1 MSLPL
6 PLSVPGHE
14 RRRRT
19 VGPGPLSFGSATNVK
34 FLSGHLGYALLDVQL
49 RRNIK
54 GLLKY
59 LVFLGAVILVY
70 SVLFHVLMFR
80 FEGQDH
86 SWLTGVYWTLTV
98 MSTLGFGDITF
109 HTDVGRAF
117 SILVLLSG
125 TVLLLIVLPFTFI
138 RYFYAPW
145 LEAQLRLRAPREV
158 PPETEGH
165 VVITAWDGVAQ
176 GLADR
181 LGGEGIRVFTVE
193 EDSAKAARMHADG
206 IPVVRGEVDDMR
218 TYERLRALRARLVI
232 LNQNDLNDTNVA
244 LTIRDVSAT
253 VPLAAVVEDENALD
267 ILELAGCNDVIP
279 LKRRLGEQ
287 LANRAS
293 AGHAQA
299 HVVGDYRGLLIA
311 EFSVHDT
318 PLAGKTIGEARLREI
333 AGVSVVGV
341 WEQGKMLPSRADL
354 RLGSHSLPV
363 VAGSREAIDR
373 LNEFLWIY
381 DTNLNPVVVIG
392 GGKVGAAA
400 VRFLQDRRIPV
411 HVVERNPKVVADLE
425 KIADRL
431 VIGDAADREVM
442 RSVGVED
449 APSVL
454 LTTNDDATNIY
465 IAAYCRRLNPQAQ
478 IVSRITHDRN
488 LPSIQRAGA
497 DLTLSYS
504 TLGVEVFHALIHQ
517 RPPVVLGEDVGFYKL
532 PCPTSLA
539 GASLRESALG
549 VKTGLTVIGVETEG
563 ALLTDPGPGTLL
575 AAGSTL
581 LVIGTPEQLKTFREA
596 FE

>member
-1 MSLPL
+1 M
-6 PLSVPGHE
+6 
-14 RRRRT
+14 
-19 VGPGPLSFGSATNVK
+19 K

-59 LVFLGAVILVY
+59 LAFLGAVILVY
-70 SVLFHVLMFR
+70 SVLFHVVMYR

-109 HTDVGRAF
+109 HSDVGRMF
-117 SILVLLSG
+117 SILVLVSG
-125 TVLLLIVLPFTFI
+125 TILLLIVLPFTFI

-145 LEAQLRLRAPREV
+145 LEAQLRLRAPRELAGG
-158 PPETEGH
+158 TERH

-181 LGGEGIRVFTVE
+181 LRDEGIQVFTVE
-193 EDSAKAARMHADG
+193 DDSAQAARMHADG
-206 IPVVRGEVDDMR
+206 IPVVRAEADDMR
-218 TYERLRALRARLVI
+218 TYQRLNVSRARLVV
-232 LNQNDLNDTNVA
+232 LNQNDLNNTNVA

-253 VPLAAVVEDENALD
+253 VPMAAVVEDENALD
-267 ILELAGCNDVIP
+267 ILELAGCEHVIP
-279 LKRRLGEQ
+279 LKKRLGEQ
-287 LANRAS
+287 LASRVS

-299 HVVGDYRGLLIA
+299 HVVGNYRDLLIA
-311 EFSVHDT
+311 EFSARGT
-318 PLAGKTIGEARLREI
+318 PLDGKTIGEARLREI

-341 WEQGKMLPSRADL
+341 WEHGEMLRPGPDL
-354 RLGSHSLPV
+354 LLSSHSLPV
-363 VAGSREAIDR
+363 VAGSRAAMDR

-381 DTNLNPVVVIG
+381 DTNWHPVVVIG
-392 GGKVGAAA
+392 GGKVGTAA
-400 VRFLQDRRIPV
+400 VRFLRDGGIPV
-411 HVVERNPKVVADLE
+411 HVVERDPAMAANLE
-425 KIADRL
+425 KITDRL

-442 RSVGVED
+442 RSVEVEE
-449 APSVL
+449 APSIL

-465 IAAYCRRLNPQAQ
+465 ITAYCRRLNPQAQ

-504 TLGVEVFHALIHQ
+504 TLGMEIFHALIHH
-517 RPPVVLGEDVGFYKL
+517 RPPMVLGEDTGFHKL
-532 PCPTSLA
+532 PCPAALSGTTLQ
-539 GASLRESALG
+539 ESAVG
-549 VKTGLTVIGVETEG
+549 VKTGLTVVGVEQEG
-563 ALLTDPGPGTLL
+563 GMVTDPGPHTVLT
-575 AAGSTL
+575 AGSTL
-581 LVIGTPEQLKTFREA
+581 LAIGSSEQLKRFREA

>member
-1 MSLPL
+1 
-6 PLSVPGHE
+6 
-14 RRRRT
+14 
-19 VGPGPLSFGSATNVK
+19 VK

-59 LVFLGAVILVY
+59 LIFLGAVILVY
-70 SVLFHVLMFR
+70 SVLFHVLMLR

-98 MSTLGFGDITF
+98 MTTLGFGDITF
-109 HTDVGRAF
+109 HSDVGRVY

-125 TVLLLIVLPFTFI
+125 TILLLIVLPFTFI

-165 VVITAWDGVAQ
+165 MVITAWDGVAE
-176 GLADR
+176 GLANR
-181 LGGEGIRVFTVE
+181 LGTEGIQVFTVE
-193 EDSAKAARMHADG
+193 EDGTKAARMHADG
-206 IPVVRGEVDDMR
+206 IPVVRGEVDDMP
-218 TYERLRALRARLVI
+218 THQRLRAPQARLII
-232 LNQNDLNDTNVA
+232 LNQNDLNNTNVA
-244 LTIRDVSAT
+244 LTIRDVAPT

-267 ILELAGCNDVIP
+267 ILELAGCNHVIP

-287 LANRAS
+287 LANRVT

-299 HVVGDYRGLLIA
+299 HVVGNYRGLLIA
-311 EFSVHDT
+311 EFSAHNT
-318 PLAGKTIGEARLREI
+318 PLAGKTIGDARLREI

-341 WEQGKMLPSRADL
+341 WDQGKMAPSRPDL

-363 VAGSREAIDR
+363 VAGSREAMDR
-373 LNEFLWIY
+373 LNEFLCIY
-381 DTNLNPVVVIG
+381 DTNWNPVVVIG
-392 GGKVGAAA
+392 GGKVGTAAA
-400 VRFLQDRRIPV
+400 RFLKHREIPV
-411 HVVERNPKVVADLE
+411 HVVERDPAMASDLE

-442 RSVGVED
+442 RRVGVEE

-465 IAAYCRRLNPQAQ
+465 IAAYCRRLNPEAQ

-488 LPSIQRAGA
+488 LPSIQRAGT

-504 TLGVEVFHALIHQ
+504 TLGVESVHALIHD
-517 RPPVVLGEDVGFYKL
+517 RPPMALGEDMGFHKL
-532 PCPTSLA
+532 SCPASLA
-539 GASLRESALG
+539 GITLRESAVG
-549 VKTGLTVIGVETEG
+549 VKTGLTVIGVETEER
-563 ALLTDPGPGTLL
+563 LVTDTGPGTLL
-575 AAGSTL
+575 EAGSTL
-581 LVIGTPEQLKTFREA
+581 LVIGTPEHLKAFREA

>member
-1 MSLPL
+1 MS
-6 PLSVPGHE
+6 SRVRE
-14 RRRRT
+14 T
-19 VGPGPLSFGSATNVK
+19 SCPGPRIPSAGSVNKVK

-70 SVLFHVLMFR
+70 SVLFHVLMLR

-98 MSTLGFGDITF
+98 MTTLGFGDITF
-109 HTDVGRAF
+109 HSDVGRAY

-125 TVLLLIVLPFTFI
+125 TILLLIVLPFTFI

-145 LEAQLRLRAPREV
+145 LEAQLRLRAPREA
-158 PPETEGH
+158 PPNTEGH
-165 VVITAWDGVAQ
+165 MVITGWDGVAE

-181 LGGEGIRVFTVE
+181 LGAEGIQVLTVE

-218 TYERLRALRARLVI
+218 TYQRLRAFQARLMI
-232 LNQNDLNDTNVA
+232 LNQNDLNNTNAA
-244 LTIRDVSAT
+244 LTIRDVSPT
-253 VPLAAVVEDENALD
+253 VPLAAVVEDEHALD
-267 ILELAGCNDVIP
+267 ILELAGCNHVIP

-287 LANRAS
+287 LANRVS

-299 HVVGDYRGLLIA
+299 HVVGNYRGLLIA
-311 EFSVHDT
+311 EFSAHDT

-341 WEQGKMLPSRADL
+341 WEQGKMLPSRPDL
-354 RLGSHSLPV
+354 LLRSHSLPV
-363 VAGSREAIDR
+363 VAGSREAVDR

-381 DTNLNPVVVIG
+381 DTNWNPVVVIG
-392 GGKVGAAA
+392 GGKVGTAA
-400 VRFLQDRRIPV
+400 VRFLKHRDIPV
-411 HVVERNPKVVADLE
+411 HVVERDPAMATDLE
-425 KIADRL
+425 KMADRL

-442 RSVGVED
+442 RSVGVEK

-465 IAAYCRRLNPQAQ
+465 ITAYCRRLNPQAQ

-504 TLGVEVFHALIHQ
+504 TLGVEIFHALVHD
-517 RPPVVLGEDVGFYKL
+517 RPPMALGEDVGFHKL
-532 PCPTSLA
+532 SCPLSLA
-539 GASLRESALG
+539 GTTLRESG
-549 VKTGLTVIGVETEG
+549 VGVETGLTVIGLETEEG
-563 ALLTDPGPGTLL
+563 LVTDPGPNTLL
-575 AAGSTL
+575 EAGSTL